1 MRHQGRKQLTHY
13 QAVGN
18 PRPMT
23 LAGEIINSKKKKKN
37 HRFIIIILFFIFSLF
52 EGSYPVVF
60 VWLEAKTTRRVGFYV
75 HLKKKK
81 RSHLPQACLCCI
93 QGSISP
99 FQMTLKQ
106 HVKRR
111 LYTLKDYTSPTPTNS
126 FKSVLAFFFFF
137 CFSVLNFISRL

>member
-1 MRHQGRKQLTHY
+1 
-13 QAVGN
+13 
-18 PRPMT
+18 MT
-23 LAGEIINSKKKKKN
+23 LAGEIINSKKEKEKPPFYY
-37 HRFIIIILFFIFSLF
+37 HHFIFIFFFSF

-137 CFSVLNFISRL
+137 FFGVEFH